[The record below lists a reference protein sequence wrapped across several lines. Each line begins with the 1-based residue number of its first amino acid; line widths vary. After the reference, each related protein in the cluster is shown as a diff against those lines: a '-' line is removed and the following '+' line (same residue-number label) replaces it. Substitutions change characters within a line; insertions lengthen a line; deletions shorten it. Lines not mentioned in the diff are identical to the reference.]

1 MCFSETASFAV
12 AAACAFAGAL
22 AVFKSPSLN
31 HLPLAAVPLV
41 FAVQQASEGLVWRT
55 LDQVVG
61 LPAPGWPATLFVFIA
76 TVVWPVFVPLSVLLA
91 QEDGH
96 RKRIIAALTATGCLV
111 SLVFVVRLVNADVT
125 ASVAGASIQYTSQ
138 IKPGVSL
145 PLWLLSE
152 AQGGTD
158 WILVPYAVAT
168 IGALACSALPALRLF
183 AGLVAAVLVVL
194 LAADQD
200 TLVSVWC
207 FFAASGSLL
216 LIPAILS
223 ASSRFRKEPAESAP
237 GSRRLPADS
246 RGP

>member
-1 MCFSETASFAV
+1 MCFSEPASFAV
-12 AAACAFAGAL
+12 AAGCALAGAI

-31 HLPLAAVPLV
+31 YLPLAGVPLV
-41 FAVQQASEGLVWRT
+41 FAVQQASEGIVWRA

-91 QEDGH
+91 QEDGP
-96 RKRIIAALTATGCLV
+96 RKRIIAALAATGFLV
-111 SLVFVVRLVNADVT
+111 SLVYIVRLVNADVT

-138 IKPGVSL
+138 IRPGVFL
-145 PLWLLSE
+145 PLWLLPE

-158 WILVPYAVAT
+158 WILVPYALAT
-168 IGALACSALPALRLF
+168 IGALACSALPVLRLF

-216 LIPAILS
+216 MIPAILS
-223 ASSRFRKEPAESAP
+223 AGSGFRKEPAKSAS

-246 RGP
+246 R